1 MTVVRPPT
9 ATIVTGAALTALAAL
24 ASFVYTSDAD
34 VYWHMATAREALAT
48 HGLVPRDPFS
58 FSVAGVP
65 WHHKDLLAECVLY
78 LGFAKLGYAW
88 FFALKF
94 SAVVAVTG
102 FLATSV
108 PKPRRSAMV
117 VVVVAG
123 LAVQSFLF
131 IEQPALFSL
140 VLFAATM
147 ALEERAS
154 ARPGPRIL
162 ARWVGLNV
170 LWTWLHRFSLLGH
183 GMLVLWAMLLTLE
196 RRGSARARRWAWI
209 AAIASPAIALAN
221 PSGVHALASGSTMAA
236 HPELRQQ
243 FFEWKRVGPGEMW
256 GAFPVAMVLV
266 GAAAVWAVAS
276 TAATRRR
283 GAPGVV
289 RTWHLAVLIGL
300 AAMTFDSIR
309 WMPYLALTALAIFA
323 RLFAEALV
331 VVPPARQAVL
341 LPALALALVGWCGF
355 ARRNVPYA
363 IGEDP
368 AWSPR
373 GAVAFARA
381 HGLSGPVANTF
392 DLGGYL
398 IWSDPAAK
406 VLVDGRNELVYAPAF
421 VVRCVRAEHDPATF
435 YAMRAEDGV
444 SWALAVDTPGHEGY
458 AFLAD
463 DPRWTMVY
471 WSETAAVYVRLD
483 AHQEL
488 VAAGFRFVDPR
499 SPTLSVYTAI
509 RRMRAVP
516 AAMDAIGVEVQRML
530 DASPD
535 SVRALMTAAVY
546 EDALGPSRRPERD
559 AVLGRL
565 ERLAGDLP
573 AVGDFVNAMHA
584 AR

>member
-1 MTVVRPPT
+1 MPLTRPAIGT
-9 ATIVTGAALTALAAL
+9 IATCVAVATLATL
-24 ASFVYTSDAD
+24 ASFFYTGDAD

-78 LGFAKLGYAW
+78 LGFARLGYAW

-102 FLATSV
+102 FLAASV
-108 PKPRRSAMV
+108 PEARRAPMV

-131 IEQPALFSL
+131 IEQPALFSI

-154 ARPGPRIL
+154 AQPSARVL
-162 ARWVGLNV
+162 AGWVGLNV
-170 LWTWLHRFSLLGH
+170 VWTWLHRFSVLGH
-183 GMLVLWAMLLTLE
+183 GMLLLWAALLTLE
-196 RRGSARARRWAWI
+196 RRGKANARRSAWT
-209 AAIASPAIALAN
+209 AALAGPAIALAN
-221 PSGVHALASGSTMAA
+221 PSGVHALASGVTMAA

-243 FFEWKRVGPGEMW
+243 FFEWKRVGLGEMW

-266 GAAAVWAVAS
+266 VVAAVWALASVAV
-276 TAATRRR
+276 ARRR
-283 GAPGVV
+283 RAPGVV
-289 RTWHLAVLIGL
+289 RPWHPVVLVGL
-300 AAMTFDSIR
+300 AGMTVDSVR

-323 RLFAEALV
+323 RLFAEALAP
-331 VVPPARQAVL
+331 VPPGRQAVL
-341 LPALALALVGWCGF
+341 LPALAVAMVGWYGF
-355 ARRNVPYA
+355 ARRGVPYA

-368 AWSPR
+368 GWSPR

-392 DLGGYL
+392 DLGGYV
-398 IWSDPAAK
+398 IWSEPEAK
-406 VLVDGRNELVYAPAF
+406 VLVDGRNELVYPPDF
-421 VVRCVRAEHDPATF
+421 VVRCLRAEHDAATF
-435 YAMRAEDGV
+435 HAMRAEDRA
-444 SWALAVDTPGHEGY
+444 SWALAVNTPGHEGY

-463 DPRWTMVY
+463 DPTWMMVY
-471 WSETAAVYVRLD
+471 WSDTAALYVRLD
-483 AHQEL
+483 AHEEL
-488 VAAGFRFVDPR
+488 EATGFRFVDPR
-499 SPTLSVYTAI
+499 SPTLSVYAAI
-509 RRMRAVP
+509 RRMRASP
-516 AAMDAIGVEVQRML
+516 AAMAAVGVEVQRML

-546 EDALGPSRRPERD
+546 EDAFGPARRPERD
-559 AVLGRL
+559 AALGRL
-565 ERLAGDLP
+565 ERVAGDVR
-573 AVGDFVNAMHA
+573 AVEDFVIAMRA
-584 AR
+584 GR